1 MKKLLVGIFSLATFA
16 LSAQVQAIPYNENF
30 EGFTAFTA
38 PGGGW
43 QGGFQVYSTHG
54 TTSSKGLIKNLNNFT
69 TKDSTI
75 TPKMG
80 VVSATSWLKFDYRI
94 VDFSLYPATATVLTQ
109 GDMLKVSV
117 SANGGAYTNILTID
131 QSNHVT
137 TTAFKTDSVDLSAF
151 AGDSIR
157 IKFAVKRGTTGDYF
171 VDLDNIKVSGETTLP
186 SAVNELAV
194 NNIKLFPNP
203 SKGTF
208 TIQTKSNTI
217 APISVE
223 LYNMAG
229 QKVLSQKMMPTAAGL
244 ATIDASAVAK
254 GVYVVS
260 VTEGSKNYK
269 QKLMI
274 VE

>member
-1 MKKLLVGIFSLATFA
+1 MKKLLIGIFSIASFA

-30 EGFTAFTA
+30 ETFTAFTT

-54 TTSSKGLIKNLNNFT
+54 TSSSKGLIKNLNNFT

-94 VDFSLYPATATVLTQ
+94 VEFSLYPSTATVLGQ
-109 GDMLKVSV
+109 GDMLSISV
-117 SANGGAYTNILTID
+117 SANGGAYTNIYTIN
-131 QSNHVT
+131 QSNHIT
-137 TTAFKTDSVDLSAF
+137 STAFKTDSVDLSAF

-157 IKFAVKRGTTGDYF
+157 IKFGVKRGTTGDYF

-186 SAVNELAV
+186 SAVNELTANSV
-194 NNIKLFPNP
+194 KLYPNP
-203 SKGTF
+203 AKGSF

-217 APISVE
+217 VPVSIE

-229 QKVLSQKMMPTAAGL
+229 QKVLSQNIMPTAAGV
-244 ATIDASAVAK
+244 ATVDASVVAK
-254 GVYVVS
+254 GLYVAS
-260 VTEGSKNYK
+260 ITEGSRTYK